1 MAAPALPAQPPTRSR
16 RPARGYLGVAV
27 FAFCLGVLLSALCWQ
42 LVRWQV
48 AEKETYRFNIAAD
61 LVEAAIAERIND
73 QVKILKGLQGLILA
87 RAGIDRAEWQR
98 YVAGLGMT
106 NFRGSLG
113 YAFVRYL
120 HRAEVAPFLAATR
133 ADRAPDFALRSAGAA
148 DELFVIEMVA
158 PPGPNQAA
166 LGYDIGQEAS
176 RREAAVGAVVN
187 NRATLSAP
195 VDLLRNEGTVPGFL
209 LLLPVYRSGL
219 PLTTAAERWQA
230 LLGWVDGPI
239 RSDQFLAGVADGLPP
254 VDVEIYDGPA
264 AAGARLLYDSDP
276 SLQHRAGAPAPRPGY
291 SRETLL
297 DVAGRPWLLR
307 ITPLPG
313 FAQSLDRSLANLLLA
328 SGLLLSLLAALLL
341 LVLGRSLRNARNH
354 YRSIVENTDDLIVR
368 VDPEGTLLYVNSA
381 ALGFWGVP
389 AAAGVGRSAFDFV
402 IPEERERTRSVF
414 HSWLAR
420 GEAVGSFENSV
431 LHSSGR
437 LRRVLWTLSA
447 EYDQRGRAS
456 EVTCIGRDITRLR
469 RDKRLL
475 GSQLLL
481 IDYARDHSA
490 DELLRRCLDEAEALT
505 DSEIGFYHFVAAD
518 QQTLQLQAWSSNTL
532 ERMCTAGGAGSHY
545 PISAAGVWADCIRER
560 RSVVHNDYQAL
571 AQRRGL
577 PPGHAPVT
585 RELVVPV
592 FRGEALLAV
601 LGVGNKRYEYDEE
614 DVRAVERLADLAW
627 EIVTRKQAQE
637 ALAESEARF
646 QAMFRGHNATMLL
659 TDPASGRIVDAN
671 QAACDFYGYPLE
683 SLRQMHL
690 DRINTLPRLEIE
702 SAMAMAVSGALRGFE
717 FRHRLASG
725 EERAVEVHASPI
737 EVEQRTL
744 LFSIIHDITSRE
756 VARQALAESEAKYRA
771 LFDEAAHGAAVAD
784 ADTGILLSCNRR
796 LAELVGRPVDELVG
810 KHQRILHPQQPEA
823 SGPFTPTFEAHR
835 HQDMGEVLETQLQ
848 TRSGEQIDVE
858 IMASRLRIGGRNLL
872 QGFFYDIRQR
882 KQLLED
888 YRRSTQLAALGTVAA
903 GIAHEVNNPVNG
915 IINCAALIRNAPER
929 TGRVA
934 DLARII
940 IREGERVAPITRDL
954 LHYSRDSR
962 GEFLP
967 TDLRELVASAISLLR
982 LNLADDIE
990 IALDLEQTPLVLEL
1004 HPQGMQQ
1011 VVINLVGNACDA
1023 VREKGGTAENRV
1035 VRVGCHLTREL
1046 AEATVCLEVLDF
1058 GCGIPAPLLDRV
1070 RDAFFTTKPGSRGTG
1085 LGLAIVGDI
1094 VAKHQ
1099 GRLEIESEAG
1109 VFTRVRVFLPWRSA
1123 GKEV

>member
-1 MAAPALPAQPPTRSR
+1 MATPAPPAQPATRSR
-16 RPARGYLGVAV
+16 RPARGYLGLAV
-27 FAFCLGVLLSALCWQ
+27 FAFCLGVLLSVLSWQ
-42 LVRWQV
+42 VVRWQV
-48 AEKETYRFNIAAD
+48 AEKETYRFNNAAD
-61 LVEAAIAERIND
+61 LVEAAIAERIDD

-133 ADRAPDFALRSAGAA
+133 ADQAPDFALKSAGAA
-148 DELFVIEMVA
+148 DELFVIEVVA

-176 RREAAVGAVVN
+176 RREAAVAAVVN
-187 NRATLSAP
+187 NRATLSGP
-195 VDLLRNEGTVPGFL
+195 VDLLRNDGTVPGFL

-254 VDVEIYDGPA
+254 IDVEIYDGPA

-276 SLQHRAGAPAPRPGY
+276 SLQHRAGAPAPRPDY

-307 ITPLPG
+307 VTPLPG

-328 SGLLLSLLAALLL
+328 SGLLLSLLASLLL
-341 LVLGRSLRNARNH
+341 LALGRSLRNARSH

-389 AAAGVGRSAFDFV
+389 AAASVGRSAFDFV

-447 EYDQRGRAS
+447 EYDQRGRVS
-456 EVTCIGRDITRLR
+456 ELTCIGRDITRLR

-481 IDYARDHSA
+481 IDYASDHSV

-532 ERMCTAGGAGSHY
+532 ERMCTAQGAGSHY

-560 RSVVHNDYQAL
+560 RAVVHNDYQAL
-571 AQRRGL
+571 AQRKGL

-646 QAMFRGHNATMLL
+646 QAMFRGHNAIMLL

-671 QAACDFYGYPLE
+671 QAACDFYGYSLE
-683 SLRQMHL
+683 SLRQMPL
-690 DRINTLPRLEIE
+690 DRINILPRLEIE
-702 SAMAMAVSGALRGFE
+702 SAMAMAVSGTLRGFE

-796 LAELVGRPVDELVG
+796 LAELVGRRVDEIVG
-810 KHQRILHPQQPEA
+810 RHHSFLYPEA
-823 SGPFTPTFEAHR
+823 SPPGDSRSIFAVHRCQEAGAIVEAELLTAA
-835 HQDMGEVLETQLQ
+835 GE
-848 TRSGEQIDVE
+848 RIDVE

-915 IINCAALIRNAPER
+915 IINCAVLIRNAPER

-934 DLARII
+934 DLARTI
-940 IREGERVAPITRDL
+940 IREGERVARITRDL

-967 TDLRELVASAISLLR
+967 TDLRELVTSAVSLLR
-982 LNLADDIE
+982 LNLAGDIE
-990 IALDLEQTPLVLEL
+990 IALDLEQSPLVLEL

-1023 VREKGGTAENRV
+1023 VREKGVTADNRV
-1035 VRVGCHLTREL
+1035 VRVGCHLSREL
-1046 AEATVCLEVLDF
+1046 PEAQVCLEVLDF
-1058 GCGIPAPLLDRV
+1058 GCGIPAPLLDKV
-1070 RDAFFTTKPGSRGTG
+1070 RDAFFTTKPGSKGTG

-1109 VFTRVRVFLPWRSA
+1109 AFTRVRVFLPWRPA